1 MIVLDFISLVFIPF
15 VIYMITNNVT
25 TTFLV
30 LCFCL
35 RFLNSPDK
43 KIIKENIQEKVFY
56 APSSGYIREIVTENE
71 NTRVSLFL
79 NIFDNHTQY
88 IPTRSKLVSVETFGG
103 LFLPAFLEHSV
114 NNTRVKTTLYNPDLK
129 FKYSITQITGLLT
142 RRILNFL
149 QSESKQYD
157 ILNPGHRLGFILL
170 GSRVDVIIPNKNI
183 QQILVKPGDHIEA
196 MENLVIVK

>member
-1 MIVLDFISLVFIPF
+1 MHHLTSIKIAVGILVITCVIVSITFSRCTGDIIP
-15 VIYMITNNVT
+15 
-25 TTFLV
+25 
-30 LCFCL
+30 
-35 RFLNSPDK
+35 
-43 KIIKENIQEKVFY
+43 
-56 APSSGYIREIVTENE
+56 A
-71 NTRVSLFL
+71 
-79 NIFDNHTQY
+79 
-88 IPTRSKLVSVETFGG
+88 
-103 LFLPAFLEHSV
+103 
-114 NNTRVKTTLYNPDLK
+114 PDLK